1 MRLTLDSFIAG
12 LVALPA
18 MMCSFA
24 QAGGVHTETE
34 IDAPLIWSD
43 VAIDASSGIQQS
55 SPTEETLAWY
65 SMVQAPNANWLRLEF
80 SDDSKLALAAND
92 TETDS
97 YIRITSL
104 FDGAEQILNAQ
115 SLAQWHNTSAYFNG
129 DMVII
134 ELISGKNNSTSSI
147 SIKSTQV
154 GEDIVVSKSQCG
166 NTDDRIASIDPRVCR
181 ITPVGCTGW
190 MINDANHM
198 FLSAGHCP
206 GNTFSVVQF
215 NVPLSQSS
223 GTIVNPPP
231 EDQYPIDTTSVQYSN
246 GGIGNDWCY
255 FGVFPNSNS
264 GLTPFQKQQ
273 AAFTLAA
280 PPAASGKTIR
290 ITGFG
295 VDTGNANQTNQT
307 HTGAFTSN
315 SGTTLRYTADT
326 TGGNSGSPVI
336 VEGLGVAV
344 GIHTNGGCT
353 TSGGSNSGTSY
364 NQTALRN
371 ALINPTGACK
381 SIAFTYPNGLPT
393 QFSTVGGDQITV
405 TFTSP
410 TSAAALPKMIWKYE
424 NATTT
429 SSISGVLVSG
439 NTYTFTTPAF
449 TCGSR
454 VLFGFSARIGPT
466 GGLCTSPSALP
477 QQWYAAVATSI
488 NLILWADYFET
499 DQSWTTSSSGTTTGL
514 WTRGAPNAGG
524 FNGDPLLDSDGSG
537 KCFVTGNIEGNSLRA
552 GNVTLTSPLLDA
564 TNAFTPYLSYSRW
577 AVNKSTTL
585 PTQAVMKVQLSDDNG
600 LNWVDVETVESD
612 GTNAGWVSR
621 QIAVQDFVNTTNQ
634 LRVRF
639 IASDTTG
646 NSVVEAGVDGV
657 RLLADDG
664 LGWCGPQGDFNN
676 DRVINA
682 ADLGVMLTRFGQGGI
697 TDLDNDGTTNST
709 DIGLWLLLLPE

>member
-1 MRLTLDSFIAG
+1 
-12 LVALPA
+12 
-18 MMCSFA
+18 
-24 QAGGVHTETE
+24 
-34 IDAPLIWSD
+34 
-43 VAIDASSGIQQS
+43 
-55 SPTEETLAWY
+55 
-65 SMVQAPNANWLRLEF
+65 
-80 SDDSKLALAAND
+80 
-92 TETDS
+92 
-97 YIRITSL
+97 
-104 FDGAEQILNAQ
+104 
-115 SLAQWHNTSAYFNG
+115 
-129 DMVII
+129 
-134 ELISGKNNSTSSI
+134 
-147 SIKSTQV
+147 
-154 GEDIVVSKSQCG
+154 
-166 NTDDRIASIDPRVCR
+166 
-181 ITPVGCTGW
+181 
-190 MINDANHM
+190 
-198 FLSAGHCP
+198 
-206 GNTFSVVQF
+206 
-215 NVPLSQSS
+215 
-223 GTIVNPPP
+223 
-231 EDQYPIDTTSVQYSN
+231 
-246 GGIGNDWCY
+246 
-255 FGVFPNSNS
+255 VFPNSNT

-410 TSAAALPKMIWKYE
+410 SSAAALPKMIWKYE

-612 GTNAGWVSR
+612 GTNARWVSR
-621 QIAVQDFVNTTNQ
+621 QIAVQDFVNATNQ

>member
-12 LVALPA
+12 VVALPA

-43 VAIDASSGIQQS
+43 VDIDASSGIQQS

-134 ELISGKNNSTSSI
+134 ELIAGKNNSTNKI

-166 NTDDRIASIDPRVCR
+166 NTDDRITSLDPRVCR
-181 ITPVGCTGW
+181 ITSVGCTGW
-190 MINDANHM
+190 MINDTNHM
-198 FLSAGHCP
+198 FLTAGHCP
-206 GNTFSVVQF
+206 AAAGFSVAQF

-231 EDQYPIDTTSVQYSN
+231 EDQYAIDTTSVQYSN

-255 FGVFPNSNS
+255 FGVFPNSNT
-264 GLTPFQKQQ
+264 GLTPYQKQQ
-273 AAFTLAA
+273 ASFTLDV
-280 PPAASGKTIR
+280 PPSVTGKTIR

-295 VDTGNANQTNQT
+295 VDTGTANQTNQT

-364 NQTALRN
+364 TQAALRN

-410 TSAAALPKMIWKYE
+410 SSAAALPKMIWKYE
-424 NATTT
+424 NTSTT

-499 DQSWTTSSSGTTTGL
+499 DQSWTTSSSGTTSGL

-537 KCFVTGNIEGNSLRA
+537 KCFVTGNIEGNSVRA
-552 GNVTLTSPLLDA
+552 GNVTLTSPMLDA
-564 TNAFTPYLSYSRW
+564 TNAFTPYLSYSR
-577 AVNKSTTL
+577 
-585 PTQAVMKVQLSDDNG
+585 
-600 LNWVDVETVESD
+600 
-612 GTNAGWVSR
+612 
-621 QIAVQDFVNTTNQ
+621 
-634 LRVRF
+634 
-639 IASDTTG
+639 
-646 NSVVEAGVDGV
+646 
-657 RLLADDG
+657 
-664 LGWCGPQGDFNN
+664 
-676 DRVINA
+676 
-682 ADLGVMLTRFGQGGI
+682 
-697 TDLDNDGTTNST
+697 
-709 DIGLWLLLLPE
+709 

>member
-1 MRLTLDSFIAG
+1 MHLTPGSFIAG

-18 MMCSFA
+18 MLCSFA
-24 QAGGVHTETE
+24 QAGRVHTETE

-55 SPTEETLAWY
+55 SPAEETLAWY

-80 SDDSKLALAAND
+80 SDDSTLALAAND

-134 ELISGKNNSTSSI
+134 ELISGKNNSSSSI

-154 GEDIVVSKSQCG
+154 GEDIVISKSQCG
-166 NTDDRIASIDPRVCR
+166 NTDDRIASLDPRVCR
-181 ITPVGCTGW
+181 ITSVGCTGW
-190 MINDANHM
+190 MINDTNHM
-198 FLSAGHCP
+198 FLTAGHCP
-206 GNTFSVVQF
+206 GTTFSVAQF

-231 EDQYPIDTTSVQYSN
+231 EDQYAIDTTSVQYSN

-255 FGVFPNSNS
+255 FGVFPNSNT

-295 VDTGNANQTNQT
+295 VDTGTASQTNQT

-315 SGTTLRYTADT
+315 SGTTLRYTVDT
-326 TGGNSGSPVI
+326 TGGNSGSPII

-353 TSGGSNSGTSY
+353 TSGGYNSGTSY
-364 NQTALRN
+364 NLTAIQN
-371 ALINPTGACK
+371 AIANPKGACK

-393 QFSTVGGDQITV
+393 QFSTAGGDQIAV
-405 TFTSP
+405 TFTSSS
-410 TSAAALPKMIWKYE
+410 SAAALPKMIWKYE
-424 NATTT
+424 NASTT

-454 VLFGFSARIGPT
+454 VLFGFSARIGST

-488 NLILWADYFET
+488 NLVLWSDSFET

-514 WTRGAPNAGG
+514 WTRAAPNAGG
-524 FNGDPLLDSDGSG
+524 FNGDPLVDSDGSG
-537 KCFVTGNIEGNSLRA
+537 KCFVTGNIEGNSVGA
-552 GNVTLTSPLLDA
+552 GNVTLTSPMLDA

-621 QIAVQDFVNTTNQ
+621 QIAVQDFVNATNQ

-646 NSVVEAGVDGV
+646 DSVVEAGVDAV

-676 DRVINA
+676 DFAINA

-709 DIGLWLLLLPE
+709 DLGLWLLLLPE